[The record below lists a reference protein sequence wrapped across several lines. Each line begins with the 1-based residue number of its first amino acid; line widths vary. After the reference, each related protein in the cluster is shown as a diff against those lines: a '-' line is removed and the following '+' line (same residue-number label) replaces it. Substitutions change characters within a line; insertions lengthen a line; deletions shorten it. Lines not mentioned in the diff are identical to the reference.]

1 MLQNLDWAEI
11 FFYLLT
17 VAVLFGIAKQKLD
30 DLKDR
35 VKILEDSHS
44 DLKDNHQ
51 KIELHVV
58 NVPTKEDFNK
68 LSIDINQLKLSLQ
81 KLDLTL
87 DFMARAQGFGK
98 PNHTET

>member
-1 MLQNLDWAEI
+1 MLQDLNWPEI
-11 FFYLLT
+11 VIYLLT
-17 VAVLFGIAKQKLD
+17 IAVLFGIARQKID
-30 DLKDR
+30 DLRER
-35 VKILEDSHS
+35 VKFLEDSHD

-68 LSIDINQLKLSLQ
+68 LSGEISSLKLSLQ

>member
-1 MLQNLDWAEI
+1 MLENVNWAEV

-17 VAVLFGIAKQKLD
+17 VAVLGGIAKQKID
-30 DLKDR
+30 DLRER
-35 VKILEDSHS
+35 VKYLEDGQTN
-44 DLKDNHQ
+44 LKDNHQ

-58 NVPTKEDFNK
+58 NVPTKEDFSK
-68 LSIDINQLKLSLQ
+68 LTGEIGQLKLSLQ